1 MPTPFLPMKP
11 SEESET
17 ETPPAAV
24 LAAMPAFRDWAGL
37 SELPLSE
44 VLRRLLPCLRSIH
57 AFAAVCRPWRRLLR
71 ASAASLLRPGVPPLL
86 LNPRSGCVTAF
97 AHSRNLLARPL
108 AYRADLS
115 SEGAIL
121 LSASRGY
128 LLLLP
133 RRGPSSQG
141 ETRIIIVDAFTGAH
155 RREITLPSPRFA
167 YHYAAL
173 LPAHLL
179 VFHSKHAFFSLPFP
193 DPNPNPSSSGPRWT
207 KHNLPRS
214 ASFVTGVV
222 EFRSRVLG
230 LTNLAQ
236 LLEFRLCASPQGQT
250 VRILP
255 ATGLPDATTFDQWH
269 FGPCLIAAGDRLL
282 LVLFMLEPRS
292 GSLLECRRGV
302 NKVAVYGLDMARM
315 RWEEVDNIG
324 AYSLFVDYASKSA
337 AACTDVGSCG
347 VEENRIYV
355 AAPGCSWRSFP
366 PGWEATP
373 VDANSELF
381 SRSAMERKPWPSNIW
396 VYPQLFF

>member
-1 MPTPFLPMKP
+1 M
-11 SEESET
+11 
-17 ETPPAAV
+17 A
-24 LAAMPAFRDWAGL
+24 AFRDWAGL

-71 ASAASLLRPGVPPLL
+71 ASAADLLRPGMPPLL
-86 LNPRSGCVTAF
+86 LNPRSRRVDAF
-97 AHSRNLLARPL
+97 SHSRLVLARSL
-108 AYRADLS
+108 AYHADLPA
-115 SEGAIL
+115 EGAIL
-121 LSASRGY
+121 LSASRGRL

-141 ETRIIIVDAFTGAH
+141 EARVVIVDALTGAD
-155 RREITLPSPRFA
+155 RREIKLPSPRFA

-193 DPNPNPSSSGPRWT
+193 DPSPNPPSSSGPRWT
-207 KHNLPRS
+207 KHSLPRS
-214 ASFVTGVV
+214 ASFVTGVL
-222 EFRSRVLG
+222 EFRGRVLG
-230 LTNLAQ
+230 LTNRAQ
-236 LLEFRLCASPQGQT
+236 LLELRLCASRHT

-255 ATGLPDATTFDQWH
+255 AVGLPDAAAFDQWH
-269 FGPCLIAAGDRLL
+269 FGPRLIAAGDRLL
-282 LVLFMLEPRS
+282 LVLFMLAPKS
-292 GSLLECRRGV
+292 SSLLHITRGV

-315 RWEEVDNIG
+315 GWEEVNNIG
-324 AYSLFVDYASKSA
+324 AYSLFVDCAGKSA

-355 AAPGCSWRSFP
+355 AAPGSSWRSFP
-366 PGWEATP
+366 PGWEPTP

-381 SRSAMERKPWPSNIW
+381 SRSAMKQKPWPSNIW